1 MSIAFIYGCAV
12 DDLPQLVKI
21 QEGLKEGRV
30 SQAVEIREG
39 IQAVT
44 AFGLTLKSV

>member
-1 MSIAFIYGCAV
+1 M
-12 DDLPQLVKI
+12 VKI
-21 QEGLKEGRV
+21 QKGFKEERV

-44 AFGLTLKSV
+44 ACGLTLKSV

>member
-1 MSIAFIYGCAV
+1 MWYSDQI
-12 DDLPQLVKI
+12 DLCMVKI

-39 IQAVT
+39 IQVVT
-44 AFGLTLKSV
+44 AFGVTLKSV